1 MKKQYTEILNL
12 PGVIVKSKKEIE
24 QSLILEVECQS
35 KTAICPHCQQ
45 SSHRLH
51 QNHCHLIKDLPWG
64 EKEVFLKINRRQF
77 KCGHCQKIFSEDLSF
92 VGKRKKYTD
101 RYAKSITEQVLNS
114 NLLNVAK
121 KNNLTESEVEAMI
134 NQISQKV
141 LPINLKEVTRVGIDE
156 ISLVKG
162 QGKFIVVL
170 VDLDTGQLIALIK
183 ERKSETIEAF
193 LKSWSQEILEQIKE
207 VSMDLLKMYKT
218 VFNKLCPNAV
228 ITADRFHVS
237 KLLHQE
243 LNQGRIDQKKTAND
257 LAIKA
262 REKIFSTLKGGKYV
276 LLKREKELKEKSK
289 DKLAQIKQ
297 ASPLLGVM
305 HTLKEEFTEIFEN
318 SQNLGEGTIQLT
330 EWLIKAEIFFPKTVK
345 TIKNWFTEIVG
356 YFEQKT
362 TNGLVEGINNRLK
375 VIKRCAFGFRSF
387 DNFQKRALLFW
398 HIPDSLA

>member
-1 MKKQYTEILNL
+1 
-12 PGVIVKSKKEIE
+12 
-24 QSLILEVECQS
+24 
-35 KTAICPHCQQ
+35 
-45 SSHRLH
+45 
-51 QNHCHLIKDLPWG
+51 
-64 EKEVFLKINRRQF
+64 
-77 KCGHCQKIFSEDLSF
+77 
-92 VGKRKKYTD
+92 
-101 RYAKSITEQVLNS
+101 
-114 NLLNVAK
+114 
-121 KNNLTESEVEAMI
+121 MI
-134 NQISQKV
+134 NQISQKI
-141 LPINLKEVTRVGIDE
+141 LPINLKKLTRLGIDE

-218 VFNKLCPNAV
+218 VFNSHLALVQKYLLGLVITINSNAEIVKSYDCSLFPVPYSLPSQVSFLLGARSQFNKLCPNAV
-228 ITADRFHVS
+228 ITADRFHVT

-257 LAIKA
+257 LTIKA

-289 DKLAQIKQ
+289 EKLAQIKQ
-297 ASPLLGVM
+297 ASPLLRVM

-387 DNFQKRALLFW
+387 DNFKKRALLFW